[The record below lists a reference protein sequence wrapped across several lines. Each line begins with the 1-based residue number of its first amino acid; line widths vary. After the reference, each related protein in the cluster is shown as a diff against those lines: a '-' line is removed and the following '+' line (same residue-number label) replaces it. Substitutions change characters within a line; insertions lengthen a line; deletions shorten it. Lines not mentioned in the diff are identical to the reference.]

1 MSVKVEEFAED
12 FVMMKKLFEKL
23 GLELIG
29 TKDHNNEKVYL
40 VKKDKSQ

>member
-1 MSVKVEEFAED
+1 MSVEMKEFAED
-12 FVMMKKLFEKL
+12 FIVMKKLFEKL
-23 GLELIG
+23 GLKLIG